1 MRALETARLIIRAFT
16 LADGDTYS
24 RLLEAAFG
32 ADSSGSAEDRR
43 IIFEYQVAADPGLAL
58 LHQPP
63 YGDRAIV
70 LRDSGE
76 VVGSVGYAAC
86 LMPFGLLPSF
96 ETTTRFTSEIGLFW
110 ALFPEHQ
117 GRGYATEAPPR
128 WCRTH
133 SRSCDCAASWP
144 RPNTTTRGR
153 STSCAVSVCGSS
165 GIQRPSRR
173 GSRRPGSW
181 TTRSDSLRR
190 HPRGCLTEHVPPAAW
205 GAHVGVAEPQPV
217 LE

>member
-16 LADGDTYS
+16 LTDGDTYS

-76 VVGSVGYAAC
+76 VVGSVGYAPC

-96 ETTTRFTSEIGLFW
+96 EHTTRFTSEIGLFW
-110 ALFPEHQ
+110 ALFPQHR
-117 GRGYATEAPPR
+117 GRGYATEA
-128 WCRTH
+128 
-133 SRSCDCAASWP
+133 AAAMVSHAFEEL
-144 RPNTTTRGR
+144 RLRRIVATTEHDN
-153 STSCAVSVCGSS
+153 
-165 GIQRPSRR
+165 
-173 GSRRPGSW
+173 
-181 TTRSDSLRR
+181 TRSINVMRR
-190 HPRGCLTEHVPPAAW
+190 LGMRIERNPE
-205 GAHVGVAEPQPV
+205 AEPAWFQTV
-217 LE
+217 GILDNAE